1 MTQTIDIPFWQ
12 LALLIAFAAVTFAS
26 HFLFPSVRW
35 FIRRRFERAVARL
48 NAKLVRPIEPFKL
61 MRRTD
66 NINRL
71 LYDPQVM
78 EAVVAYAKANGVRED
93 VAFEKARG
101 YAREIVPGF
110 STATYFGF
118 AIRVGR
124 WLTRALYRVRIERV
138 DVSVASIDP
147 EATVVFVMN
156 HRSNMDY
163 VLVTWLVAENTTLSY
178 AVGEWARVWPLNWLV
193 RASGAY
199 FIRRR
204 ELNPLYRGVLARYVQ
219 MARDARVTQAIFP
232 EGGLSRDGRTGT
244 PKLGL
249 LSYLWDGFEP
259 ETGRDVVFVPV
270 GLNYDRVFEDAS
282 LVGHATGGRFR
293 LSWWAVLK
301 AISPE
306 IWPLLRGR
314 QRFGYAAVS
323 FGAPLS
329 LRAAALAGGT
339 VEDLGTELMRRV
351 AETIP
356 VLPVPLVADIL
367 LLHPDGLTQDALA
380 QAFAARMAGV
390 QPAPLTD
397 DAAPLRFEIEDG
409 LRVLRRRG
417 LIEMR
422 GDVIVVPDAARAV
435 LRYYANTVPGGAT
448 PPDTPPPQIET
459 QSAAT

>member
-1 MTQTIDIPFWQ
+1 MTETIAVPLWLFGLVI
-12 LALLIAFAAVTFAS
+12 LFAAVTFAS

-48 NAKLVRPIEPFKL
+48 NTKLARPIEPFKL

-78 EAVVAYAKANGVRED
+78 EAVVAYAKAEGVRED
-93 VAFEKARG
+93 VAFEKARR

-138 DVSVASIDP
+138 DVSVAGIDP
-147 EATVVFVMN
+147 DATVVFVMN

-178 AVGEWARVWPLNWLV
+178 AVGEWARIWPLNWLV

-219 MARDARVTQAIFP
+219 MAREAKVTQAIFP
-232 EGGLSRDGRTGT
+232 EGGLSRSGHLGP

-249 LSYLWDGFEP
+249 LSYLWDGFDP
-259 ETGRDVVFVPV
+259 ETGSDVVFLPV

-282 LVGHATGGRFR
+282 LVAARPEGRFKLAWGR
-293 LSWWAVLK
+293 VLGAVL
-301 AISPE
+301 PE
-306 IWPLLRGR
+306 VWPILRGR
-314 QRFGYAAVS
+314 QRFGYAGVS

-329 LRAAALAGGT
+329 MRAAYLAGGT
-339 VEDLGTELMRRV
+339 VEDLGHELMARV
-351 AETIP
+351 GAAVP
-356 VLPVPLVADIL
+356 LLPVPLVADIL
-367 LLHPDGLTQDALA
+367 LAHPDGIARETLDRL
-380 QAFAARMAGV
+380 FAERSAV
-390 QPAPLTD
+390 QPASPLTED
-397 DAAPLRFEIEDG
+397 SLPPDLRAEDG
-409 LRVLRRRG
+409 LKVLRRRG
-417 LIEMR
+417 LVEEAEGR
-422 GDVIVVPDAARAV
+422 VTVPSAAV
-435 LRYYANTVPGGAT
+435 QILEYYAHTVPKGSQT
-448 PPDTPPPQIET
+448 PPNAPVET
-459 QSAAT
+459 EKFAAAT